1 MRALSLL
8 SFTSVAAF
16 VAAIAQDPKP
26 QAAQPRPIANGADV
40 VDDEALLVRIE
51 QACDALRGKGS
62 LRSAREL
69 LAAASAGPVSLPQ
82 VPLATVPRTPVEI
95 RKALSRSVLLVGEHY
110 RCEECDAWHCS
121 MSTGF
126 AVGAD
131 GLVATCLHV
140 LEGDPAEADAEPP
153 MLFVA
158 DLDGRVF
165 PILEVVARD
174 PRFDLA
180 IVRCDAKGLAPLP
193 VRGEVE
199 VGERVYCL
207 SHPDHMFATFSEGL
221 VSRRYVVR
229 GPAPGTV
236 APAVADAAP
245 DHDLG
250 KSLADDDGDPRAFLQ
265 VSCEFGGGSSGAPI
279 VDAQGNVVGV
289 AQSTATVFA
298 DPEAELPEAQM
309 VPRTASPAS
318 ALLALLRR

>member
-1 MRALSLL
+1 MRAS
-8 SFTSVAAF
+8 SFLAFASVIVF
-16 VAAIAQDPKP
+16 VAAIAQEPNPKV
-26 QAAQPRPIANGADV
+26 AQPAPVATVSDV

-51 QACDALRGKGS
+51 QACDALRSKGS
-62 LRSAREL
+62 LRASREL
-69 LAAASAGPVSLPQ
+69 LAAASAGPVAAPQ
-82 VPLATVPRTPVEI
+82 VPLATATRTPVEL
-95 RKALSRSVLLVGEHY
+95 RKVLSRSVLLVGEHY
-110 RCEECDAWHCS
+110 RCDECDAWHCS

-140 LEGDPAEADAEPP
+140 LEDDPAVADAESP

-158 DLDGRVF
+158 GLDGRVF
-165 PILEVVARD
+165 PILEIVARD
-174 PRFDLA
+174 PRYDLA
-180 IVRCDAKGLAPLP
+180 IVRCAAKGLAPLP
-193 VRGEVE
+193 LRGDVE
-199 VGERVYCL
+199 LGERVYCL

-229 GPAPGTV
+229 GPAPGTLAPV
-236 APAVADAAP
+236 AEDGAP
-245 DHDLG
+245 DHNLG
-250 KSLADDDGDPRAFLQ
+250 KALAEDDGDPRAFLQ

-279 VDAQGNVVGV
+279 VDSNGNVVGV

-318 ALLALLRR
+318 ALLGLLRR